1 MKDSR
6 DGYESRSVSSRD
18 TATGSAR
25 DVTVERADEQPLTE
39 DEKDTVK
46 AASTPATA
54 AAGAVAGATAGLATG
69 VFGPIGMIVGAIVG
83 GVGGAAAGA
92 AGAVASDN
100 LYTAEHDAHYQALW
114 EGGPDN
120 AADRTFEAVRPA
132 YQFGHIAAQQPEF
145 AGRYFGDVEPELRRR
160 WPDELRTRAGEW
172 GAIRRYVEDGYSH
185 ARSQGLGERRDRTVV
200 GSAGSAVDPV
210 ELERA
215 RAGLP
220 SVEGPGQ
227 NTQITR
233 QESPGLP

>member
-92 AGAVASDN
+92 AGAVATDN

-114 EGGPDN
+114 EGGPDH

-172 GAIRRYVEDGYSH
+172 GAVRRYVEDGYSH

-227 NTQITR
+227 NTQNTR

>member
-1 MKDSR
+1 MKDSTH
-6 DGYESRSVSSRD
+6 GQESRSISTPE
-18 TATGSAR
+18 TAPGSAR
-25 DVTVERADEQPLTE
+25 DVTVERADQQPLTE
-39 DEKDTVK
+39 GEKDTVK

-69 VFGPIGMIVGAIVG
+69 VFGPIGMIVGAIAG

-92 AGAVASDN
+92 VGAAATDN

-114 EGGPDN
+114 EG
-120 AADRTFEAVRPA
+120 AADRVSDRTFEAMRPA

-145 AGRYFGDVEPELRRR
+145 SGRYFGDAEPELRRR

-172 GAIRRYVEDGYSH
+172 DAVWRYVEDGYSH
-185 ARSQGLGERRDRTVV
+185 ARSQGLGERRDRTIV

-220 SVEGPGQ
+220 SVEAPA
-227 NTQITR
+227 
-233 QESPGLP
+233 PGLPGENRGRP